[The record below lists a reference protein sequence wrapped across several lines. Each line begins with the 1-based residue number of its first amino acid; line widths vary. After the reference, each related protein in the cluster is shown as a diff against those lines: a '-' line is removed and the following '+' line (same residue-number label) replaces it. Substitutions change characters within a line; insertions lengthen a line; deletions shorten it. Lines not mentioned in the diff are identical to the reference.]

1 MKLKRHWRAFLIA
14 ALGLSLVILRA
25 MKFTDWDWVTI
36 SIVFAGVVGVIISLS
51 SSIKSKNSL
60 EDLKESLKA
69 LLESEGYELTN
80 NPEWLRVLVDSE
92 DKIIIGIKRDGSI
105 EWGAGIPRPIR
116 EEFEKL
122 ERRLAKLEP

>member
-1 MKLKRHWRAFLIA
+1 MKRHWRAFLIA

-92 DKIIIGIKRDGSI
+92 DKILIGIKRDGSI
-105 EWGAGIPRPIR
+105 EWGAGIPKPIR

-122 ERRLAKLEP
+122 ERRLAKLES